1 MICILDL
8 GTSKISSI
16 LVKDEDT
23 NPEVL
28 AFSSIETSGIKTG
41 AIINIGLI
49 SEDISKSINELENK
63 SGEKIKDIV
72 VSFSGEQISS
82 IGSTGSAIIR
92 QKEVT
97 ARDVQ
102 SALNMSSTLK
112 VPNDKTL
119 LFVTPNEYN
128 IDGQP
133 GIAEPIGMNGVRLEA
148 RTHLIY
154 CSQNMKENI
163 SKCVEELN
171 DLRIQKFY
179 FNQLG
184 AAQSVL
190 TQDQRDLGVCLL
202 DIGAGTTDLTIY
214 KGGSIRFSK
223 VFPYAGDFITE
234 TIATSLKI
242 TSIQAEEIKK
252 KYGCATLDSDS
263 EDTLRIKG
271 TNGNKEIEISRKA
284 LSEVIEKSL
293 TRIISHCANCVEDN
307 GMLNYMPT
315 GYVLTG
321 GTANLEGVQ
330 KLGEDV
336 TKTNFEIGL
345 PKVNIP
351 NKSEHLKKPQFSPI
365 IGMIKFCALEKKKQF
380 TFNQSRGIIGRM
392 LEWFRSEFG
401 T

>member
-16 LVKDEDT
+16 LVKDEDLS
-23 NPEVL
+23 PEVI
-28 AFSSIETSGIKTG
+28 AFSSVETSGIKTG
-41 AIINIGLI
+41 SIINISQI
-49 SEDISKSINELENK
+49 SEDISKCINELEDK
-63 SGEKIKDIV
+63 SGEKIKDII

-82 IGSTGSAIIR
+82 INSTGSVIIR

-119 LFVTPNEYN
+119 LFVSPNEYI

-133 GIAEPIGMNGVRLEA
+133 GIAQPIGMNGVRLEA
-148 RTHLIY
+148 KSHLIY
-154 CSQNMKENI
+154 CSQNTKENI
-163 SKCVEELN
+163 SKCIEELN
-171 DLRIQKFY
+171 DLRIKKFY
-179 FNQLG
+179 YNQLG
-184 AAQSVL
+184 AAESVL
-190 TQDQRDLGVCLL
+190 TKDQRELGVCLL

-242 TSIQAEEIKK
+242 TSTQAEEIKK
-252 KYGCATLDSDS
+252 KYGCAILDSDS
-263 EDTLRIKG
+263 QDSLRIMG
-271 TNGNKEIEISRKA
+271 NNGNRDKEISRKA

-293 TRIISHCANCVEDN
+293 TRIIRHCAICVEDN
-307 GMLNYMPT
+307 GMLGSMPT

-321 GTANLEGVQ
+321 GTSNLEGIK
-330 KLGEDV
+330 KLGESV
-336 TKTNFEIGL
+336 TKNNFEIGL
-345 PKVNIP
+345 PT
-351 NKSEHLKKPQFSPI
+351 S
-365 IGMIKFCALEKKKQF
+365 
-380 TFNQSRGIIGRM
+380 
-392 LEWFRSEFG
+392 
-401 T
+401 

>member
-1 MICILDL
+1 MICILDF

-16 LVKDEDT
+16 LVKDEDVS
-23 NPEVL
+23 PEVV
-28 AFSSIETSGIKTG
+28 AFSSVETSGIKTG
-41 AIINIGLI
+41 SIINIGQI
-49 SEDISKSINELENK
+49 SEDISKCINELENK
-63 SGEKIKDIV
+63 AGEKIKDVI

-82 IGSTGSAIIR
+82 INSTGSVIIR

-119 LFVTPNEYN
+119 LYVSPNEYT

-133 GIAEPIGMNGVRLEA
+133 GIAQPIGMNGVRLEA
-148 RTHLIY
+148 KSHLIY
-154 CSQNMKENI
+154 CSQNTKENI
-163 SKCVEELN
+163 SKCIEELN
-171 DLRIQKFY
+171 DLRIKKFY

-184 AAQSVL
+184 AAESVL
-190 TQDQRDLGVCLL
+190 TKDQRELGICLL

-242 TSIQAEEIKK
+242 TSMQAEEVKK
-252 KYGCATLDSDS
+252 KYGCAILDSDS
-263 EDTLRIKG
+263 QDSLKIMG
-271 TNGNKEIEISRKA
+271 NNGNRDTEISRKA

-293 TRIISHCANCVEDN
+293 TRIIRHCAICVEDN
-307 GMLNYMPT
+307 GMLSSMPT

-321 GTANLEGVQ
+321 GTANLEGIK
-330 KLGEDV
+330 KLGENV
-336 TKTNFEIGL
+336 TKNNFEIGF
-345 PKVNIP
+345 PIIEMP
-351 NKSEHLKKPQFSPI
+351 TKSEQLIKPQFSPI
-365 IGMIKFCALEKKKQF
+365 LGMIKFCAIEQNKQF

>member
-23 NPEVL
+23 NPEVV

-41 AIINIGLI
+41 SIINIGLI

-63 SGEKIKDIV
+63 SGEKIKDII

-82 IGSTGSAIIR
+82 INSTGSVIIR

-119 LFVTPNEYN
+119 LYVSPNEYT

-154 CSQNMKENI
+154 CSQNTKENI
-163 SKCVEELN
+163 SKCIEELN
-171 DLRIQKFY
+171 DLRIKKFY

-184 AAQSVL
+184 AAESVL
-190 TQDQRDLGVCLL
+190 TQDQRDLGVCLI
-202 DIGAGTTDLTIY
+202 DIGAGTTDLTVY

-223 VFPYAGDFITE
+223 VFP
-234 TIATSLKI
+234 
-242 TSIQAEEIKK
+242 
-252 KYGCATLDSDS
+252 
-263 EDTLRIKG
+263 
-271 TNGNKEIEISRKA
+271 
-284 LSEVIEKSL
+284 
-293 TRIISHCANCVEDN
+293 
-307 GMLNYMPT
+307 
-315 GYVLTG
+315 
-321 GTANLEGVQ
+321 
-330 KLGEDV
+330 
-336 TKTNFEIGL
+336 
-345 PKVNIP
+345 
-351 NKSEHLKKPQFSPI
+351 
-365 IGMIKFCALEKKKQF
+365 
-380 TFNQSRGIIGRM
+380 
-392 LEWFRSEFG
+392 
-401 T
+401 

>member
-23 NPEVL
+23 KPEVV

-41 AIINIGLI
+41 SIINIGLI

-63 SGEKIKDIV
+63 SGEKIKDII

-82 IGSTGSAIIR
+82 INSTGSVIIR

-119 LFVTPNEYN
+119 LYVSPNEYT

-154 CSQNMKENI
+154 CSQNTKENI
-163 SKCVEELN
+163 SKCIEELN
-171 DLRIQKFY
+171 DLRIKKFY

-184 AAQSVL
+184 AAESVL
-190 TQDQRDLGVCLL
+190 TQDQRDLGVCLI
-202 DIGAGTTDLTIY
+202 DIGAGTTDLTVY
-214 KGGSIRFSK
+214 KGGSIRFS
-223 VFPYAGDFITE
+223 D
-234 TIATSLKI
+234 
-242 TSIQAEEIKK
+242 
-252 KYGCATLDSDS
+252 
-263 EDTLRIKG
+263 
-271 TNGNKEIEISRKA
+271 RK
-284 LSEVIEKSL
+284 SV
-293 TRIISHCANCVEDN
+293 V
-307 GMLNYMPT
+307 
-315 GYVLTG
+315 
-321 GTANLEGVQ
+321 
-330 KLGEDV
+330 
-336 TKTNFEIGL
+336 
-345 PKVNIP
+345 
-351 NKSEHLKKPQFSPI
+351 
-365 IGMIKFCALEKKKQF
+365 
-380 TFNQSRGIIGRM
+380 
-392 LEWFRSEFG
+392 
-401 T
+401 

>member
-1 MICILDL
+1 MICILDF

-16 LVKDEDT
+16 LVKDEDLS
-23 NPEVL
+23 PEVI
-28 AFSSIETSGIKTG
+28 AFSSVETSGIKTG
-41 AIINIGLI
+41 SIINIGQI
-49 SEDISKSINELENK
+49 SEDISKCINELENK
-63 SGEKIKDIV
+63 AGEKIKDVI

-82 IGSTGSAIIR
+82 INSTGSVIIR

-119 LFVTPNEYN
+119 LYVSPNEYT

-133 GIAEPIGMNGVRLEA
+133 GIAQPIGMNGVRLEA
-148 RTHLIY
+148 KSHLIY
-154 CSQNMKENI
+154 CSQNTKENI
-163 SKCVEELN
+163 SKCIEELN
-171 DLRIQKFY
+171 DLRIKKFY

-184 AAQSVL
+184 AAESVL
-190 TQDQRDLGVCLL
+190 TKDQRELGICLL

-242 TSIQAEEIKK
+242 TSMQAEEVKK
-252 KYGCATLDSDS
+252 KYGCAILDSDS
-263 EDTLRIKG
+263 QDSLKIMGNSGNRDT
-271 TNGNKEIEISRKA
+271 EISRKA

-293 TRIISHCANCVEDN
+293 TRIIRHCAICVEDN
-307 GMLNYMPT
+307 GMLSSMPT

-321 GTANLEGVQ
+321 GTANLEGIK
-330 KLGEDV
+330 KLGENV
-336 TKTNFEIGL
+336 TKNNFEIGF
-345 PKVNIP
+345 PIIEMP
-351 NKSEHLKKPQFSPI
+351 TKSEQLIKPQFSPI
-365 IGMIKFCALEKKKQF
+365 LGMIKFCAIEQNKQF

>member
-23 NPEVL
+23 KPEVV

-41 AIINIGLI
+41 SIINIGLI

-63 SGEKIKDIV
+63 SGEKIKDII

-82 IGSTGSAIIR
+82 INSTGSVIIR

-119 LFVTPNEYN
+119 LYVSPNEYT

-154 CSQNMKENI
+154 CSQNTKENI
-163 SKCVEELN
+163 SKCIEELN
-171 DLRIQKFY
+171 DLRIKKFY

-184 AAQSVL
+184 AAESVL
-190 TQDQRDLGVCLL
+190 TQDQRDLGVCLI
-202 DIGAGTTDLTIY
+202 DIGAGTTDLTVY
-214 KGGSIRFSK
+214 KGGSIRF
-223 VFPYAGDFITE
+223 
-234 TIATSLKI
+234 
-242 TSIQAEEIKK
+242 
-252 KYGCATLDSDS
+252 
-263 EDTLRIKG
+263 
-271 TNGNKEIEISRKA
+271 
-284 LSEVIEKSL
+284 
-293 TRIISHCANCVEDN
+293 
-307 GMLNYMPT
+307 
-315 GYVLTG
+315 
-321 GTANLEGVQ
+321 
-330 KLGEDV
+330 
-336 TKTNFEIGL
+336 
-345 PKVNIP
+345 
-351 NKSEHLKKPQFSPI
+351 
-365 IGMIKFCALEKKKQF
+365 
-380 TFNQSRGIIGRM
+380 
-392 LEWFRSEFG
+392 
-401 T
+401 

>member
-8 GTSKISSI
+8 GTSKITSI
-16 LVKDEDT
+16 LVKDEDKK
-23 NPEVL
+23 PEVM
-28 AFSSIETSGIKTG
+28 AFSSVETSGIKTG
-41 AIINIGLI
+41 SIINISLI
-49 SEDISKSINELENK
+49 SEDISKSINELESK
-63 SGEKIKDIV
+63 SGEKVKDVI

-82 IGSTGSAIIR
+82 INSSGSVIIR

-112 VPNDKTL
+112 VPSDIAL
-119 LFVTPNEYN
+119 LYVSPNEYT

-133 GIAEPIGMNGVRLEA
+133 GIAEPIGMNGVRMEA

-154 CSQNMKENI
+154 CSQSAKDNI
-163 SKCVEELN
+163 SKCIEELN
-171 DLRIQKFY
+171 DLRIKKFY

-184 AAQSVL
+184 AAESVL
-190 TQDQRDLGVCLL
+190 SKDQKDLGVCMI

-214 KGGSIRFSK
+214 KHGSIHFSK
-223 VFPYAGDFITE
+223 VFPYAGDYITE

-242 TSIQAEEIKK
+242 TSIQAEQIKK
-252 KYGCATLDSDS
+252 KYGCALLDEDS
-263 EDTLRIKG
+263 EDLLKITGL
-271 TNGNKEIEISRKA
+271 NGKKEIEITRMA
-284 LSEVIEKSL
+284 LAEVIKQSL
-293 TRIISHCANCVEDN
+293 TRILRHCVTCVEDN

-315 GYVLTG
+315 GFILTG
-321 GTANLEGVQ
+321 GTANLEGIQ

-336 TKTNFEIGL
+336 TKNNFELGL
-345 PKVNIP
+345 PELEIP
-351 NKSEHLKKPQFSPI
+351 EKSDQLIQPQFSTI
-365 IGMIKFCALEKKKQF
+365 LGMTKFCVLERNKQF

>member
-16 LVKDEDT
+16 LVKDIDSS
-23 NPEVL
+23 PEVV
-28 AFSSIETSGIKTG
+28 AFSSIETSAIKTG
-41 AIINIGLI
+41 SIINIGLI
-49 SEDISKSINELENK
+49 SEDVSKCINELESK
-63 SGEKIKDIV
+63 AGEKIKDII

-82 IGSTGSAIIR
+82 INSSGSVIIR

-119 LFVTPNEYN
+119 LYVYPNEYT
-128 IDGQP
+128 IDGQS
-133 GIAEPIGMNGVRLEA
+133 GIEEPIGMNGVKLEA
-148 RTHLIY
+148 KTHLIY
-154 CSQNMKENI
+154 CLQNAIDNI
-163 SKCVEELN
+163 SKCIEELN
-171 DLRIQKFY
+171 DLRIKKIY

-184 AAQSVL
+184 AAHSVL
-190 TQDQRDLGVCLL
+190 TLDQRELGVCLL

-242 TSIQAEEIKK
+242 TSTQAEEVKK
-252 KYGCATLDSDS
+252 KYGCAILDSDS
-263 EDTLRIKG
+263 QDLLRITG
-271 TNGNKEIEISRKA
+271 INGNRDAEISRKA

-293 TRIISHCANCVEDN
+293 TRIIEHCASCVEDN
-307 GMLNYMPT
+307 GMLASIPT

-321 GTANLEGVQ
+321 GTANLEGVK
-330 KLGEDV
+330 KLGKNV
-336 TKTNFEIGL
+336 TKTNFELGL
-345 PKVNIP
+345 PTIEIP
-351 NKSEHLKKPQFSPI
+351 TKSEQLIKPQFSPI
-365 IGMIKFCALEKKKQF
+365 LGMIKFCILEQNKQF

>member
-23 NPEVL
+23 NPEVV

-41 AIINIGLI
+41 SIINIGLI
-49 SEDISKSINELENK
+49 SEDFSKSINELENK
-63 SGEKIKDIV
+63 SGEKIKDII

-82 IGSTGSAIIR
+82 INSSGSVIIR

-119 LFVTPNEYN
+119 LYVSPNEYT

-154 CSQNMKENI
+154 CSQNTKENI
-163 SKCVEELN
+163 SKCIEELN
-171 DLRIQKFY
+171 DLRIKKFY

-184 AAQSVL
+184 AAESVL
-190 TQDQRDLGVCLL
+190 TQDQRDLGVCLI
-202 DIGAGTTDLTIY
+202 DIGAGTTDLTVY

-234 TIATSLKI
+234 TQKI
-242 TSIQAEEIKK
+242 
-252 KYGCATLDSDS
+252 Y
-263 EDTLRIKG
+263 
-271 TNGNKEIEISRKA
+271 
-284 LSEVIEKSL
+284 
-293 TRIISHCANCVEDN
+293 
-307 GMLNYMPT
+307 
-315 GYVLTG
+315 
-321 GTANLEGVQ
+321 
-330 KLGEDV
+330 
-336 TKTNFEIGL
+336 
-345 PKVNIP
+345 P
-351 NKSEHLKKPQFSPI
+351 NPCP
-365 IGMIKFCALEKKKQF
+365 
-380 TFNQSRGIIGRM
+380 
-392 LEWFRSEFG
+392 
-401 T
+401 

>member
-16 LVKDEDT
+16 LVKDEDLS
-23 NPEVL
+23 PEVI
-28 AFSSIETSGIKTG
+28 AFSSVETSGIKTG
-41 AIINIGLI
+41 SIINISQI
-49 SEDISKSINELENK
+49 SEDISKCINELEDK
-63 SGEKIKDIV
+63 SGEKIKDII

-82 IGSTGSAIIR
+82 INSTGSVIIR

-119 LFVTPNEYN
+119 LFVSPNEYI

-133 GIAEPIGMNGVRLEA
+133 GIAQPIGMNGVRLEA
-148 RTHLIY
+148 KSHLIY
-154 CSQNMKENI
+154 CSQNTKENI
-163 SKCVEELN
+163 SKCIEELN
-171 DLRIQKFY
+171 DLRIKKFY
-179 FNQLG
+179 YNQLG
-184 AAQSVL
+184 AAESVL
-190 TQDQRDLGVCLL
+190 TKDQRELGVCLL

-242 TSIQAEEIKK
+242 TSTQAEEVKK
-252 KYGCATLDSDS
+252 KYGCAILDSDFQDS
-263 EDTLRIKG
+263 LRIIG
-271 TNGNKEIEISRKA
+271 NNGNRDKEISRKA

-293 TRIISHCANCVEDN
+293 TRIIRHCAICVEDN
-307 GMLNYMPT
+307 GMLSSMPT

-321 GTANLEGVQ
+321 GTANLEGIK
-330 KLGEDV
+330 KLGESI
-336 TKTNFEIGL
+336 TKNNFEIGL
-345 PKVNIP
+345 PTIEIP
-351 NKSEHLKKPQFSPI
+351 AKSEQLIKPQFSPI
-365 IGMIKFCALEKKKQF
+365 LGMIKFCVLEQNKQF

>member
-16 LVKDEDT
+16 LVKDIDSS
-23 NPEVL
+23 PEVV
-28 AFSSIETSGIKTG
+28 AFSSIETSAIKTG
-41 AIINIGLI
+41 SIINIGLI
-49 SEDISKSINELENK
+49 SEDVSKCINELESK
-63 SGEKIKDIV
+63 AGEKIKDII

-82 IGSTGSAIIR
+82 INSSGSVIIR

-119 LFVTPNEYN
+119 LYVYPNEYT
-128 IDGQP
+128 IDGQS
-133 GIAEPIGMNGVRLEA
+133 GIEEPIGMNGVKLEA
-148 RTHLIY
+148 KTHLIY
-154 CSQNMKENI
+154 CLQNAIDNI
-163 SKCVEELN
+163 SKCIEELN
-171 DLRIQKFY
+171 DLRIKKIY

-184 AAQSVL
+184 AAHSVL
-190 TQDQRDLGVCLL
+190 TLDQRELGVCLL

-242 TSIQAEEIKK
+242 TSTQAEEVKK
-252 KYGCATLDSDS
+252 KYGCAILDSDS
-263 EDTLRIKG
+263 QDLLRITG
-271 TNGNKEIEISRKA
+271 INGNRDAEISRKA

-293 TRIISHCANCVEDN
+293 TRIIEHCASCVEDN
-307 GMLNYMPT
+307 GMLTSIPT

-321 GTANLEGVQ
+321 GTANLEGVK
-330 KLGEDV
+330 KLGKNV
-336 TKTNFEIGL
+336 TKTNFELGL
-345 PKVNIP
+345 PTIEIP
-351 NKSEHLKKPQFSPI
+351 TKSEQLIKPQFSPI
-365 IGMIKFCALEKKKQF
+365 LGMIKFCILEQNKQF